1 MLGGLLIIMKDFIFI
16 FASRY
21 SHICHKK
28 KNRHTWI
35 IVLFLSGFS
44 LKRQI
49 HSSCQQFRNR
59 LLSTVETK
67 SGESSRENAGGLSK
81 DHHQGP
87 EGAKKSCSCQSLES
101 AWMKSVAWTGW
112 LIPWMGTWPISSS
125 LFGGDPWDSIPKF
138 QPLYSAH
145 SNTANATGIQRVRSP
160 SMSPTRFSNA
170 KTQNKGGKDGEWIKF
185 SKSKITNLFYSQ
197 INFSSV
203 SSKISSQ
210 IKFIYTT

>member
-1 MLGGLLIIMKDFIFI
+1 MLGGLLIIMKYFIFI

-21 SHICHKK
+21 SHICQKK
-28 KNRHTWI
+28 KNRLTWI

-49 HSSCQQFRNR
+49 HSSCQQFSNR

-67 SGESSRENAGGLSK
+67 SGESGRENAVGLRK

-101 AWMKSVAWTGW
+101 AWMESVAWTGL

-125 LFGGDPWDSIPKF
+125 LFGRDPWDSIPKF
-138 QPLYSAH
+138 QPLYSAR
-145 SNTANATGIQRVRSP
+145 SNTANATGIQGTRSL
-160 SMSPTRFSNA
+160 SMVPTRFSMLRHR
-170 KTQNKGGKDGEWIKF
+170 TRGGKM
-185 SKSKITNLFYSQ
+185 
-197 INFSSV
+197 V
-203 SSKISSQ
+203 SE
-210 IKFIYTT
+210 